1 MSVNDYVRTA
11 LRLFEPEHFS
21 GRDIDRVLRQL
32 ATSTARA
39 ERALDRA
46 LAAVAASEK
55 RLNRMEARHR
65 KGRMA

>member
-11 LRLFEPEHFS
+11 LRSFRPEEVS
-21 GRDIDRVLRQL
+21 EREIDHMLRQVT
-32 ATSTARA
+32 ASTTRA

-55 RLNRMEARHR
+55 RLNRMESRRR
-65 KGRMA
+65 KTRAA